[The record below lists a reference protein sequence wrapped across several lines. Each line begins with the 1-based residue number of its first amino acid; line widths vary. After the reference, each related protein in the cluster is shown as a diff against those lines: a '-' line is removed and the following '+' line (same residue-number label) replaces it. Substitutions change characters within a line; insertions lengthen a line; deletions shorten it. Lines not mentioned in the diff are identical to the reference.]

1 MVKITAKEIIEAIKG
16 SAGIVST
23 IAKNLGIDWHT
34 TEKYI
39 NLFPTAKK
47 AYQDE
52 VEKILDMSEGVIL
65 DSISSKDTASA
76 KWYLTKKGKQRG
88 YGDEAEINLKGFES
102 FAELI
107 KEITKK
113 K

>member
-1 MVKITAKEIIEAIKG
+1 MVDKTAKEIIEAIKG
-16 SAGIVST
+16 SAGIIST
-23 IAKNLGIDWHT
+23 IAKKLGVEWHT
-34 TEKYI
+34 AEKYI
-39 NLFPTAKK
+39 NLYPTVKK

-52 VEKILDMSEGVIL
+52 AERILDMSESVIL
-65 DSISSKDTASA
+65 ESISAKDIPSA

-88 YGDEAEINLKGFES
+88 YGDETDINLKGFES